1 MKKFLSY
8 LVVSCWLLL
17 VGCFETTQ
25 EITINKN
32 GTGVFSNTTDLSNM
46 LGLLKQMGGEE
57 AEKMENKD
65 TTILL
70 KGAADSIPG
79 LTNDQKDIV
88 NRGKM
93 KLLLNMK
100 DEKLLVKLDFPFQ
113 KLSDVQ
119 MLKGILPSLSV
130 SALKKL
136 PGANQVPAGGGAGD
150 SSKVKTFDSYFD
162 DVVSE
167 KVISKTLNKPKYATA
182 ADDEFMKSLQQMSGM
197 GSPVTVNYVVNL
209 PRKAKKVEGKA
220 VKLSDDKKKVTIS
233 VTSDDF
239 FNDPSKFEYRIA
251 Y

>member
-1 MKKFLSY
+1 MKKFFSY
-8 LVVSCWLLL
+8 LVVSCCI
-17 VGCFETTQ
+17 VFIGCFETTQ

-79 LTNDQKDIV
+79 LTNEQKDIV
-88 NRGKM
+88 NAGKM

-119 MLKGILPSLSV
+119 MLKGILPGLSV

-136 PGANQVPAGGGAGD
+136 PGANQVPAGGGDSD

-162 DVVSE
+162 DVISE
-167 KVISKTLNKPKYATA
+167 KIISKTLNKSRYATA

-197 GSPVTVNYVVNL
+197 GSPVKVNYVINL
-209 PRKAKKVEGKA
+209 PKKAKRVEGKA
-220 VKLSDDKKKVTIS
+220 AQLSDNKKKVTVS

-239 FNDPSKFEYRIA
+239 FNDPSKFEYRIE

>member
-8 LVVSCWLLL
+8 LVVSCGLLL

-70 KGAADSIPG
+70 EGAADSIPG

-100 DEKLLVKLDFPFQ
+100 DEKLVVKLDFPFQ

-136 PGANQVPAGGGAGD
+136 PGANQVPAGGGASD

-162 DVVSE
+162 DVVSR
-167 KVISKTLNKPKYATA
+167 KVISRTLNKPKYATA

-220 VKLSDDKKKVTIS
+220 VKLSDDKKKVTVS

>member
-1 MKKFLSY
+1 MKKFISY
-8 LVVSCWLLL
+8 LVVGCCILF

-25 EITINKN
+25 EITVNKN

-46 LGLLKQMGGEE
+46 LGMLKRMGGDE
-57 AEKMENKD
+57 AEKMESKD
-65 TTILL
+65 TTISL
-70 KGAADSIPG
+70 KGAADSIAG
-79 LTNDQKDIV
+79 LTNEQKEIV
-88 NRGKM
+88 NAGKM

-100 DEKLLVKLDFPFQ
+100 DEKLIVKLDFPFQ

-119 MLKGILPSLSV
+119 VLKEILPSLSV
-130 SALKKL
+130 AALKKL
-136 PGANQVPAGGGAGD
+136 PGANQVPTGGNAAD

-162 DVVSE
+162 DVVSA
-167 KVISKTLNKPKYATA
+167 KVISKTLNKTRYATA

-220 VKLSDDKKKVTIS
+220 VKLSSDKKKVTVS

-239 FNDPSKFEYRIA
+239 FDDPSKFEYRIE